1 MPTSVLTSSPRF
13 GVALLRVSTDK
24 QIQEGQSIAAQ
35 QRKVDFLAKRQKVDV
50 VRYFVEHY
58 TGFKTDRRILNELF
72 AFLNENPDVSCV
84 YVGDI
89 DRLTRGG
96 TEVYLALKRQLYEIN
111 VDLVDTTGI
120 IQPSR
125 NRLEHLDVEYDW
137 AVESPS
143 HYAEIF
149 MAEKARV
156 ERSDILVRTV
166 GSQVQLTREGYQVRP
181 ANYGYRNVKISTAEG
196 KKKTVME
203 PHPEEARF
211 VRRIFQ
217 MRAEG
222 KTTDEQIA
230 QHVNATG
237 YRSRTRRVFD
247 QETRKVVGQ
256 TQHKPMH
263 AKQVQRLVKKPIYC
277 GVRLDAWNNGEAV
290 EAQVEPLVSIALFN
304 AANRGEVAVSRDAQ
318 GKPKIERNPTR
329 YRNHRHNPEFLLRHV
344 VRCDHCGK
352 PMLASRSRGKS
363 GKHFGYYHCN
373 RGHPYFGVSKAE
385 FETTIA
391 KYLDGLQAKPGFL
404 DLFREVVRDVWI
416 QKNRTIHEQDK
427 AVDDQIALL
436 ETKQAGILDMLPTCQ
451 SPVVRAR
458 LEAQVEEIEAA
469 IEDAKSERV
478 GVGIKETEIDR
489 FFAIAKN
496 MMEHPKLPVFDAVTK
511 PEIEKH
517 WGHIF
522 EVPPS
527 FSEIR
532 NGTPQLTL
540 LYRLNRD
547 FDGRKGPMVAHTAQ
561 HWNTFECYL
570 GKAISQFPDLNSGDL

>member
-1 MPTSVLTSSPRF
+1 M
-13 GVALLRVSTDK
+13 
-24 QIQEGQSIAAQ
+24 QEGQSIDAQ
-35 QRKVDFLAKRQKVDV
+35 RRKVDFMAKRQQVDV

-58 TGFKTDRRILNELF
+58 TGSVANRQILNELF
-72 AFLNENPDVSCV
+72 AFLKDNPDVKVV

-96 TEVYLALKRQLYEIN
+96 TEVYLALKRQLYEIGVN
-111 VDLVDTTGI
+111 LVDTTGI

-125 NRLEHLDVEYDW
+125 NRLEHLGVEYGW

-149 MAEKARV
+149 MAEKARA

-166 GSQVQLTREGYQVRP
+166 ASAIQLTREGYQVRP
-181 ANYGYRNVKISTAEG
+181 APYGYRNVKISTADG

-203 PHPEEARF
+203 PHPDEAGF
-211 VRRIFQ
+211 IRRIFQ
-217 MRAEG
+217 LRAEG

-230 QHVNATG
+230 QHINATG
-237 YRSRTRRVFD
+237 YRSRTRRIFD
-247 QETRKVVGQ
+247 QKTRKVVGQ
-256 TQHKPMH
+256 TQHTPMTP
-263 AKQVQRLVKKPIYC
+263 KQLQRLVRKPIYC
-277 GVRLDAWNNGEAV
+277 GIRLEAWNNGEAV
-290 EAQVEPLVSIALFN
+290 EAQIEPLVSVHLFN
-304 AANRGEVAVSRDAQ
+304 AANRGEVVVTKDAQ
-318 GKPKIERNPTR
+318 GKPKIKTNQTK
-329 YRNHRHNPEFLLRHV
+329 YKNHRQNADFLLRHV
-344 VRCDHCGK
+344 VCCPHCGK
-352 PMLASRSRGKS
+352 PMLASRSKGKS
-363 GKHFGYYHCN
+363 GKYFGYYHCS

-385 FETTIA
+385 FETTVA

-416 QKNRTIHEQDK
+416 QKNRSIHEQDK

-436 ETKQAGILDMLPTCQ
+436 KTKQAGILDMLPTCQ
-451 SPVVRAR
+451 SPIVRAR
-458 LEAQVEEIEAA
+458 LETQVEELETA
-469 IEDAKSERV
+469 IENAKSERIGA
-478 GVGIKETEIDR
+478 GVKETEIDR

-496 MMEHPKLPVFDAVTK
+496 IMEHPKRPVFDAVTK

-527 FSEIR
+527 FAEIK

-540 LYRLNRD
+540 LYRQNRD
-547 FDGRKGPMVAHTAQ
+547 FAGDKDQLVAHTSL

-570 GKAISQFPDLNSGDL
+570 QSVIR